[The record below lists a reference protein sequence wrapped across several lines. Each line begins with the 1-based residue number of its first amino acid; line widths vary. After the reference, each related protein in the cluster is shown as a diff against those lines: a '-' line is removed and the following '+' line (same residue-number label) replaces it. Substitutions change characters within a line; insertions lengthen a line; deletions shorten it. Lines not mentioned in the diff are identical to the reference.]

1 MNRPLLAALLTLLAA
16 FAPVALAQTGQPVPQ
31 MAHYDAFA
39 QGLIAQY
46 GVPGLSLAVMKDG
59 RLVYARGF
67 GMADPAAGEPVQPD
81 SRFRI
86 ASLSKAVTSAAVM
99 RLVDQGLLDL
109 DAPAFALLPDLP
121 TLAGQTEDPR
131 LATVTVRNLLLH
143 TGGWDRDATGY
154 DPMFDSR
161 TIATA
166 AGVPAPAGCES
177 VIRYMRGRPLDFTP
191 GSRYAYSNFGY
202 CVLGR
207 IVERASGQ
215 PYETF
220 VRSLLGEAGAGG
232 MRLGATRAEGRLP
245 GEVRYVEAYGRAC
258 PSVFPPFATGPCPY
272 GEFYLEA
279 MDAHGGW
286 VASAV
291 DLARFI
297 RAVDGRGPGTDILS
311 ASAVQTMTARP
322 NVSTWN
328 GQNSWYAFGWQV
340 NTFGHWWHSGALNGT
355 RTFMARTSYQGLS
368 WVVLV
373 NSWPYQNDNAFI
385 SAIDNGMWTQAQ
397 AVTSWPSHDL
407 FAQFPSAGEAAP
419 GGPST
424 LALDAPYPNPAA
436 GATTVRLTLGAPL
449 AVSVGVFDVL
459 GREVAQLHD
468 GPLGTG
474 AHRLA
479 FDATALAPGVY
490 VVRAST
496 STGAVSQRVN
506 VVR

>member
-1 MNRPLLAALLTLLAA
+1 MNRFLLAALVALLAPA
-16 FAPVALAQTGQPVPQ
+16 ALAQTGTAVPA

-39 QGLIAQY
+39 QNLITQY
-46 GVPGLSLAVMKDG
+46 GIPGAAVAVMKDG

-67 GMADPAAGEPVQPD
+67 GTADPATGEPVQPY
-81 SRFRI
+81 SQFRI

-99 RLVDQGLLDL
+99 RLVDRGLLSL

-121 TLAGQTEDPR
+121 ALPGRTEDPR
-131 LATVTVRNLLLH
+131 LAAITVRNLLLH

-154 DPMFDSR
+154 DPMFDPR

-166 AGVPAPAGCES
+166 VGVPAPAGCES
-177 VIRYMRGRPLDFTP
+177 VIRYMRGRPLDFAP
-191 GSRYAYSNFGY
+191 GARYAYSNFGY

-220 VRSLLGEAGAGG
+220 VRAFLAEAGAGG

-245 GEVRYVEAYGRAC
+245 GEVRYVEAYGGTC
-258 PSVFPPFATGPCPY
+258 PSVFPPFATVPCPY
-272 GEFYLEA
+272 GQSYLEA

-291 DLARFI
+291 DLLRFI
-297 RAVDGRGPGTDILS
+297 RAVDGRGPGADILS
-311 ASAVQTMTARP
+311 ASAIQTMTARP

-328 GQNSWYAFGWQV
+328 GQNNWYAFGWQV

-373 NSWPYQNDNAFI
+373 NTWPYQNDAAFMNAL
-385 SAIDNGMWTQAQ
+385 DGGMWTQAQ
-397 AVTSWPSHDL
+397 AVTTWPTHDL
-407 FAQFPSAGEAAP
+407 FDQFVADEAVAAGPATLGLSAP
-419 GGPST
+419 H
-424 LALDAPYPNPAA
+424 PNPAR
-436 GATTVRLTLGAPL
+436 GRATVGLTLPEAGPVRAE
-449 AVSVGVFDVL
+449 VFDAL
-459 GREVAQLHD
+459 GRRVAVLHD
-468 GPLGTG
+468 GPLAAGEH
-474 AHRLA
+474 ALRL
-479 FDATALAPGVY
+479 DAAGLPAGVY
-490 VVRAST
+490 VVRAATPAGVASR
-496 STGAVSQRVN
+496 RVT